1 MNNEFKEV
9 IYFPS
14 FSAHAG
20 YYTKNIQLTENTSFR
35 FYQEDCMLEQ
45 FRKDFVHKYFL
56 ISAGIQYKKKNVR
69 EEMGLTK
76 DCLVMGDSGGHQICT
91 GTLTWSTDLRDDIFN
106 WLENN
111 SDVAI
116 NIDIPPRGMYQ
127 GKFEEALNF
136 SYDNF
141 KWFNE
146 HQTGKTEFLSV
157 IQGTEAEDYEVW
169 YNKIKGMDFKGWS
182 VGGGQQSMAKMLYAF
197 AVILQ
202 GGELEKKS
210 NKWLHFLGQTRPRD
224 FFIYNL
230 MQKWLEENGNKYT
243 RIMTDSST
251 PVQFTLF
258 GNAIYGIDY
267 NNLSYKLLY
276 FPQKE
281 EYYKENKTP
290 YPSYIETPISHDL
303 RIEDLSPDTP
313 QKRTKARQILGHQ
326 NLFVLLKC
334 MKEIRSLS
342 KLDLPFLEHYIVD
355 KDFIKVLKSI
365 KLMIENP
372 EDALKIARK
381 HKVLY
386 DKFSNKEVP
395 NEDLTLMDSLFE

>member
-1 MNNEFKEV
+1 MSEHKEV

-20 YYTKNIQLTENTSFR
+20 YYIKNTQLTENVKFR
-35 FYQEDCMLEQ
+35 FYQDDCLPAEDKEFL
-45 FRKDFVHKYFL
+45 HKFFL

-69 EEMGLTK
+69 EEMGLGP

-91 GTLTWSTDLRDDIFN
+91 GTLKWSEDLRDDIFN

-127 GKFEEALNF
+127 GKWDEALEF
-136 SYDNF
+136 SYNNF

-157 IQGTEAEDYEVW
+157 IQGTEAEDYLIW
-169 YNKIKGMDFKGWS
+169 YNKVKGMDFKGWS
-182 VGGGQQSMAKMLYAF
+182 VGGGQQSLAKMMYAF
-197 AVILQ
+197 AVLLQ
-202 GGELEKKS
+202 GGELDKKS
-210 NKWLHFLGQTRPRD
+210 CKWLHFLGQTRPRD

-230 MQKWLEENGNKYT
+230 MQKWLEESRNNHT

-258 GNAIYGIDY
+258 GNSIWGIDY

-276 FPQKE
+276 FPQKNE
-281 EYYKENKTP
+281 LYKGNNSP
-290 YPSYIETPISHDL
+290 LPSYVATPISKSIKMSDL
-303 RIEDLSPDTP
+303 EPYDGPA
-313 QKRTKARQILGHQ
+313 RTKGRHLMSHHS
-326 NLFVLLKC
+326 LFVLLKC
-334 MKEIRSLS
+334 MREIRDLS
-342 KLDLPFLEHYIVD
+342 KLDLPFLEHFITD
-355 KDFIKVLKSI
+355 KDFLKVLKSI
-365 KLMIENP
+365 KTMIDNP
-372 EDALKIARK
+372 EDALKIAKK
-381 HKVLY
+381 HKHLY
-386 DKFSNKEVP
+386 DKFSNKEIVT
-395 NEDLTLMDSLFE
+395 EDFNIIEELFE